1 MRPRELLWWHGE
13 GPVRA
18 EDQRCP
24 GRGARGAPSNAA
36 GSSGSGLD
44 GRAATPL
51 MPRDPAAL
59 GRTAGGAPPCD
70 RSRKG
75 EPVTARHSSRW
86 LGTRAVAHVLLVSC
100 SSLVWEGL
108 VTRERVPRRAHRH
121 FWGDGRSCPD
131 GGRLA

>member
-13 GPVRA
+13 GPMRA

-24 GRGARGAPSNAA
+24 GRGARGAPPM
-36 GSSGSGLD
+36 L
-44 GRAATPL
+44 
-51 MPRDPAAL
+51 RDPAAL
-59 GRTAGGAPPCD
+59 GWMAGGAPPCD

-75 EPVTARHSSRW
+75 EPVTARRSSRW
-86 LGTRAVAHVLLVSC
+86 LGTPAVAHILLVSC

>member
-1 MRPRELLWWHGE
+1 MS
-13 GPVRA
+13 
-18 EDQRCP
+18 
-24 GRGARGAPSNAA
+24 GAPCPRRPLRCRRIQRLWA
-36 GSSGSGLD
+36 G
-44 GRAATPL
+44 RP
-51 MPRDPAAL
+51 
-59 GRTAGGAPPCD
+59 GGAPLCD

-75 EPVTARHSSRW
+75 EPMTARRSSRW

-131 GGRLA
+131 GGRFA